1 MKTVLKLL
9 LLLVAEAIF
18 AQRFQLE
25 QPAQFMQLSNP
36 SYFGLNAKNVLGL
49 AFQSSRVS
57 QQTNHEQQYFFG
69 AFSLPERNF
78 SLAGDFF
85 TTRDNQIGIRQNRI
99 GVNFIYQL
107 QLNNELYLLPSI
119 GARFNSTRI
128 GQSAILLED
137 QLDQQSG
144 IFTNNS
150 IDPFLR
156 NENISGNHLGVS
168 VGVLLHHQRYII
180 GFSAARINMPNA
192 SLSDQVQL
200 NLPIRLSLQ
209 GGFEFDLRPRT
220 SSFFSSDTSL
230 FLSTIIS
237 TEGENYELFLGE
249 EFNLDNF
256 HIGLNQQL
264 YYQEAPAISLGA
276 NLGFRIQNF
285 DIGGQFSFPLRKIN
299 QAWGPKIFQFYTR
312 FDLTDYRY
320 GGDTNKR
327 LNQNNY

>member
-1 MKTVLKLL
+1 MKTHLKLVL
-9 LLLVAEAIF
+9 LLFAQTIY

-36 SYFGLNAKNVLGL
+36 SYFGLNAKNVLGF
-49 AFQSSRVS
+49 AFQTSRVGQDS
-57 QQTNHEQQYFFG
+57 NQEQQYFFG
-69 AFSLPERNF
+69 TFSLPERNF

-85 TTRDNQIGIRQNRI
+85 TTRDNQIGMRQNRI

-128 GQSAILLED
+128 GQSNILLED

-144 IFTNNS
+144 TFINNS

-168 VGVLLHHQRYII
+168 VGVLLHHQRYIV
-180 GFSAARINMPNA
+180 GFSAARINMPDA
-192 SLSDQVQL
+192 SLSDQVKL

-209 GGFEFDLRPRT
+209 GAFELDLRLRT
-220 SSFFSSDTSL
+220 TSFFSNDTSL

-237 TEGENYELFLGE
+237 TEGESYELFLGE

-256 HIGLNQQL
+256 HFGLNQQL
-264 YYQEAPAISLGA
+264 YYQESPAISLGA

-285 DIGGQFSFPLRKIN
+285 DIGGQFTFPLRKIN